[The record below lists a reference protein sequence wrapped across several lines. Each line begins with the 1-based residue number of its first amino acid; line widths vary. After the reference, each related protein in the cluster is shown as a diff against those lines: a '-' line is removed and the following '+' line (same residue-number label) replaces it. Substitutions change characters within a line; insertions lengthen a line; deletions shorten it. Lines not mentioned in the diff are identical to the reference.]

1 MSHRIRIRVW
11 AFGAV
16 LTLAL
21 PAAARAQ
28 SPHALVPILTN
39 QQPQS
44 LPTQFGIP
52 SGIAADDAGDFAFV
66 GLRGYAVFYRKAGSG
81 TTGRVIQNGDE
92 IPGLTGSRVNF
103 ISTPLLM
110 NANGVIAFRADVYTT
125 NRATQVIMTFDGTTL
140 HTLVTGADTAP
151 GTGGAKFEHAMT
163 LIDLNDTGDVL
174 IGSTLVPFGTT
185 VAAQPTV
192 FRIAAGGGVTRI
204 AGPGDAST
212 GTGGTFTAAF
222 ATGLGASGQ
231 VLLNAVITGGSAVSG
246 IFVSESGTLRKIAA
260 TNDPNPV
267 GGTFSQDFTT
277 ALQRINPSGL
287 VMFVANNSVFQNTA
301 IDGTTTA
308 IASGSAAP
316 APMGG
321 TFSAFTGLPALS
333 SSGDAVFFANVTG
346 GFSVSGLF
354 RYRAGTGVE
363 VVARLNETAPGTGG
377 KTFTGLSSPS
387 VNASGTISFQ
397 GNLTPGNNGLFQKP
411 AGGALAPVS
420 VTGDASPLGG
430 TFFISGFPTIT
441 LSNGAVVGRAHLMSS
456 PTAHHGAFRWF
467 GGATPLMST
476 ADSLPD
482 GANEIFRPTFLTGAG
497 AYIGVDAQLAGGREV
512 LAFFD
517 PQTQNADRVGVDGD
531 PIFPLGG
538 GILQFQAVNTVMP
551 NAAGDVVVQA
561 SIFGGIGPF
570 VFNAI
575 LVGGQT
581 QPLSPIAFDGIQ
593 DDGGHSLSSLQL
605 NNNGV
610 RPISINAAGTVVFTA
625 VALGQRG
632 VWVNSTSTFNPKK
645 TAVVGDLVSTGAAI
659 TSINAVHGGIN
670 EVGKVLFTANTAAGQ
685 GLFVV
690 TPGSTPVKVA
700 QVGDPAPGG
709 GTFSGFGTTPSPG
722 FNNVNQVAF
731 VATVSGGTGGGVFL
745 ATPDGGGVYSTID
758 AIALNGAASPAGG
771 TYAITVARPDVVL
784 NDAGHIVF
792 LSDLAGGS
800 ADSGI
805 FAKRGP
811 LASVVALAVQG
822 QAAPGTGSTFGTFV
836 HGTNGFVEETHQVSA
851 TGQVAFFGRV
861 MPQGSAAGWWHV
873 ETDNSVQP
881 IIITPSSVAAFDGG
895 TAAAA
900 MSISNWLPGDHYPVW
915 APLAGASHDGG
926 LYMYVPVAGAATGTG
941 TNVTVTPVDGVT
953 DTSIAVTFANVTAP
967 GVTTLTRSA
976 TGPAIPRGWY
986 LGAFLA
992 EYYNVSTTATFTG
1005 NITLCVDM
1013 TGLPPIS
1020 GAVFRLLHYESGA
1033 WHDVTTS
1040 VTPTQMCGVATSL
1053 SPFVP
1058 VLALNEPTTN
1068 IVLNG
1073 AFGSGAAN
1081 WQVFATDGTA
1091 QDNNYIQWAVN
1102 GGVFEYYRVPPPSGS
1117 NQAVVLQDIAVPFAA
1132 GDAIVSHFDLGN
1144 SSSVRKRIS
1153 VLIHSTDFSDLSV
1166 CTFWIPPN
1174 TPMRPYAMRTHT
1186 TIAWTGASISFYA
1199 ASAGD
1204 NGGVYQIDNVVMG
1217 PGNELTRQRTDCVD
1231 PSQPGL
1237 IGSPSGPELLTNGD
1251 FATGNLTGWTPF
1263 GTITA
1268 QVTAGV
1274 AQFIRPSN
1282 APPSGVLLQTS
1293 NVAVAA
1299 GNVVT
1304 ATFQL
1309 GNSSGVRKRVTVLLH
1324 DFTFGD
1330 LAACTFW
1337 LPPGQPLS
1345 SYSMRTYTT
1354 QAWSNATISFYPA
1367 TTDALG
1373 WFELDNVSMKAT
1385 PAFQTYGSD
1394 CQEPN
1399 DNSDLGTVPAPA
1411 SVDMPVVNPV
1421 VMGWSVP
1428 PPAEWPAWVGFI
1440 VIDRRRLI

>member
-1 MSHRIRIRVW
+1 MWIRAR
-11 AFGAV
+11 AFGA
-16 LTLAL
+16 LLILAL
-21 PAAARAQ
+21 PVAARAQ

-39 QQPQS
+39 QQSHS
-44 LPTQFGIP
+44 LPNQFGIP

-66 GLRGYAVFYRKAGSG
+66 GLRGYAVFYRKAGSPAL
-81 TTGRVIQNGDE
+81 TRVIQNGDE

-103 ISTPLLM
+103 VSTPLLM
-110 NANGVIAFRADVYTT
+110 NANGVIAFRADVFTT
-125 NRATQVIMTFDGTTL
+125 NRATHVIMTFDGTTL

-163 LIDLNDTGDVL
+163 LIDLNDNGDVL
-174 IGSTLVPFGTT
+174 IGSTLVPLGSN
-185 VAAQPTV
+185 VAALPTV

-204 AGPGDAST
+204 AGPGDASPV
-212 GTGGTFTAAF
+212 TGGTFTAAF
-222 ATGLGASGQ
+222 PTGLGASGQ

-246 IFVSESGTLRKIAA
+246 IFISESGTLRKIAA

-287 VMFVANNSVFQNTA
+287 VMFVANNSLFQNTA

-308 IASGSAAP
+308 IALGSAAP

-321 TFSAFTGLPALS
+321 TFSAFTGLPAMS

-346 GFSVSGLF
+346 GAGVSGLF
-354 RYRAGTGVE
+354 RYRVGTGAE
-363 VVARLNETAPGTGG
+363 DVAHLSQTAPGTAG
-377 KTFTGLSSPS
+377 KTFTALTQPS

-397 GNLTPGNNGLFQKP
+397 GSLSGGTNGLFQKP
-411 AGGALAPVS
+411 AGGSLALVS
-420 VTGDASPLGG
+420 LTGDASPLGG
-430 TFFISGFPTIT
+430 TFFIAGFPTTT
-441 LSNGAVVGRAHLMSS
+441 LSNGAVIARSHVLGS

-467 GGATPLMST
+467 GGATTLMST
-476 ADSLPD
+476 ADTLPD

-497 AYIGVDAQLAGGREV
+497 QYIGVDAQLAGGREL
-512 LAFFD
+512 LAYYD
-517 PQTQNADRVGVDGD
+517 PQTQNIDQVGIDGD

-551 NAAGDVVVQA
+551 NAAGDIVVQA
-561 SIFGGIGPF
+561 SVFGGIGPF

-581 QPLSPIAFDGIQ
+581 QPPTPIAFDGIQ
-593 DDGGHSLSSLQL
+593 DDGGRTLTSLQL

-610 RPISINAAGTVVFTA
+610 RPISINATGTVVFTA
-625 VALGQRG
+625 VTSGQRG

-709 GTFSGFGTTPSPG
+709 GTFSGFGTTPNPG

-758 AIALNGAASPAGG
+758 AIALNGVASPAGG
-771 TYAITVARPDVVL
+771 TYVINVARPDVVL
-784 NDAGHIVF
+784 NDAGHVVF
-792 LSDLAGGS
+792 LSDLSGGS

-811 LASVVALAVQG
+811 LASVVTLVVQG
-822 QAAPGTGSTFGTFV
+822 QAAAGTGSTFATFL

-851 TGQVAFFGRV
+851 TGQVAFFGRLT
-861 MPQGSAAGWWHV
+861 PQGSAIGWWHV
-873 ETDNSVQP
+873 ETDNSIQP
-881 IIITPSSVAAFDGG
+881 IIVVPSSDAAFDGG

-900 MSISNWLPGDHYPVW
+900 MSISNWLPGDRYPVW
-915 APLAGASHDGG
+915 APLVGAPHDGG
-926 LYMYVPVAGAATGTG
+926 LYMYVPVPGAATGAG
-941 TNVTVTPVDGVT
+941 ANVTVTPVDGVT
-953 DTSIAVTFANVTAP
+953 NTSINVTFANVSAP

-976 TGPAIPRGWY
+976 TGPPIPRGWY
-986 LGAFLA
+986 LAGFLA
-992 EYYNVSTTATFTG
+992 EYFNVSTTASFTG
-1005 NITLCVDM
+1005 NVTLCLD
-1013 TGLPPIS
+1013 IS
-1020 GAVFRLLHYESGA
+1020 GVPLLSGDVFRLLHYESGA

-1058 VLALNEPTTN
+1058 VLALNEPATN
-1068 IVLNG
+1068 IVQNG
-1073 AFGSGAAN
+1073 TFGSGAAN

-1091 QDNNYIQWAVN
+1091 QDNSYIQWSVN

-1132 GDAIVSHFDLGN
+1132 GSSIVSHFDLGN

-1217 PGNELTRQRTDCVD
+1217 PGHELTLERTDCVD
-1231 PSQPGL
+1231 PGQPGL
-1237 IGSPSGPELLTNGD
+1237 LGSQSGPELLTNGD
-1251 FATGNLTGWTPF
+1251 FSTGNLTGWTPF

-1293 NVAVAA
+1293 NAAVAA

-1337 LPPGQPLS
+1337 LPAGQPLS

-1373 WFELDNVSMKAT
+1373 WFELDNVSLKAT

-1399 DNSDLGTVPAPA
+1399 DFSGLGTAPAPE
-1411 SVDMPVVNPV
+1411 SVDMPLGYPAMSN
-1421 VMGWSVP
+1421 WSAP
-1428 PPAEWPAWVGFI
+1428 PAAEWPMWTGLTAV
-1440 VIDRRRLI
+1440 DRRRLI